1 MFKTKLI
8 VALSFV
14 SLMSS
19 NPTAFAQSGTA
30 ADGAPVH
37 GEASN
42 SAVEAASAAF
52 FSGDY
57 ALANKHC
64 ASFARLKNGKTTV
77 QSPDDLESST
87 DNAQMAKDARLSINL
102 GLCRLGMKDPAKAQP
117 WFEHAQKLLDKIK
130 EPSTIDIADCLTGL
144 GECHYMQGQSKQ
156 SLREY
161 SEAIGFYK
169 QKFGRWHPDSI
180 PALEGLAGSHYVQ
193 GDYQQA
199 LPLYEQVARIDLA
212 QFGPVHPR
220 LGFSFNSV
228 AEVFYK
234 MNGCTSSRAHFE
246 QAIWIFKKNSTDRLL
261 AKLEAESKGLDDTKL
276 ATMRQRIFDSIMGTK
291 ERPDIESVSYEL
303 LKAENF
309 DPKNQSFKL
318 RSNNFENWRLSR
330 RSVEDT
336 LFASIDPKVEQ
347 KGLIFCL
354 HGLGLHSRSF
364 KDFAEK
370 INGYGYGVIAVD
382 VRGFGSFAMEKGLDK
397 LDLNAGL
404 EDLAAALSILRSHNP
419 KLPIAVLGESMGGA
433 LALQLAAKY
442 PDNVSALVSAVPSGK
457 RYKSAST
464 GLLVGLKLLEDKK
477 KPIEIGKK
485 VIEQSS
491 SDEAVRDVWLN
502 DPNARL
508 KLSAEEL
515 LRFQEFMNQTEKL
528 AKAIKN
534 TPVIIFQGFKDHLV
548 KPEGTIALYG
558 ALATHEKDLVLVG
571 DAEHLIFEEGQT
583 PDDIVRMLSAWLDSH
598 IRADASVHTKS
609 TAVKKLPI

>member
-14 SLMSS
+14 ALMSNNS
-19 NPTAFAQSGTA
+19 IALAQSGTA
-30 ADGAPVH
+30 LDGAAVQ
-37 GEASN
+37 GETNNA
-42 SAVEAASAAF
+42 ALEAASAAF
-52 FSGDY
+52 FGGDY

-64 ASFARLKNGKTTV
+64 ASFARPKKGKTSV
-77 QSPDDLESST
+77 QTPDDMESSA

-102 GLCRLGMKDPAKAQP
+102 GLCHLGMKDPARAQP
-117 WFEHAQKLLDKIK
+117 WFEHAQKLLYKIK

-180 PALEGLAGSHYVQ
+180 PALEGLAGSHYME
-193 GDYQQA
+193 GDYEAA
-199 LPLYEQVARIDLA
+199 LPLYEQVARIDLV

-220 LGFSFNSV
+220 LGFSFNNV

-261 AKLEAESKGLDDTKL
+261 AKLNAESKDIDDTKL
-276 ATMRQRIFDSIMGTK
+276 ATMRKRIFDSIMGTK

-309 DPKNQSFKL
+309 DPKNQTFKL
-318 RSNNFENWRLSR
+318 RLNNFENWRIPR

-347 KGLIFCL
+347 KALIFCL

-370 INGYGYGVIAVD
+370 INSCGYGVIAVD

-404 EDLAAALSILRSHNP
+404 EDLAAALSLLRSQNP
-419 KLPIAVLGESMGGA
+419 TLPIAVLGESMGGA

-442 PDNVSALVSAVPSGK
+442 PEHVSALVSAVPSGK

-508 KLSAEEL
+508 TLSAEEL
-515 LRFQEFMNQTEKL
+515 VRFQEFMNQTEKL
-528 AKAIKN
+528 AKDIKE

-558 ALATHEKDLVLVG
+558 ALATREKDLVLVG

-583 PDDIVRMLSAWLDSH
+583 PDDIVRMLAAWLDSH
-598 IRADASVHTKS
+598 IVTNANIDRKS